1 MTQDLLSRIVQYE
14 QRLHRFE
21 VRHQKA
27 ELEKL
32 LHRDFFEIGRS
43 GKRYDRRQVIDAL
56 TDETG
61 ELHIQSTQFALTQLD
76 MQTLLLTY
84 TTFVL
89 NASGEKT
96 HHTLRASVWVMADV
110 EGNDWQMRFHQGT
123 PAAD

>member
-21 VRHQKA
+21 ARHQKA

-56 TDETG
+56 TDEAG
-61 ELHIQSTQFALTQLD
+61 ELHIQSEQFDLVPIDAC
-76 MQTLLLTY
+76 TLLLTY
-84 TTFVL
+84 RTFML
-89 NASGEKT
+89 NSSEEKT
-96 HHTLRASVWVMADV
+96 HHTLRTSVWVMSDV

-123 PAAD
+123 PEVD